1 MRGHLGCQHAH
12 RRVLPTPSTRLR
24 ALVTGATGFVGR
36 HLVEHLVAEG
46 DEVVATGRSTGG
58 PDLLNTEGIG
68 DLLNEVHPEVV
79 FHLAG
84 QADVAHSW
92 TEPVKTFRTNGEG
105 TFNLLSAARE
115 VGVDRVVTIISSDV
129 YGLVPS
135 EDLPV
140 AEDAP
145 FRPNSPY
152 AVSKAMADLVAQQAH
167 LGFGQDVIRARPF
180 SHFGAGQGE
189 NAVCSALAARV
200 ARSELDDSGV
210 IRVGNLHAKRDFT
223 NVRDVVRS
231 YRLLAVQGQ
240 AGSAY
245 NVCTGIS
252 TSIGTVLD
260 VFLSH
265 AERPLRVVSDPA
277 LFRPVDLSEL
287 FGDGTRIEEDTG
299 WSPQCSLESGLLELL
314 NDWRYRLRQVGV
326 GSPESQIVKDR
337 S

>member
-1 MRGHLGCQHAH
+1 M
-12 RRVLPTPSTRLR
+12 
-24 ALVTGATGFVGR
+24 TGAAGFVGR
-36 HLVEHLVAEG
+36 HLVAHLVAEG
-46 DEVVATGRSTGG
+46 DEVLTTDRASGG
-58 PDLLNTEGIG
+58 PDLLDPE
-68 DLLNEVHPEVV
+68 DLVELFAELCPEVV
-79 FHLAG
+79 FNMAG
-84 QADVAHSW
+84 QADVVQSW
-92 TEPVKTFRTNGEG
+92 QEPLETIRTNGEG

-265 AERPLRVVSDPA
+265 TERPLRVVSDPA